1 MELPS
6 AEMGK
11 VWARDHLTV
20 IKKKKKPTKT
30 LYLEYFRSLPPN
42 LNHLNM
48 AIKILINMMS
58 SYLNKV
64 FLLKV

>member
-20 IKKKKKPTKT
+20 IKKKK
-30 LYLEYFRSLPPN
+30 N
-42 LNHLNM
+42 LQKHY
-48 AIKILINMMS
+48 I
-58 SYLNKV
+58 
-64 FLLKV
+64 